1 MNENEI
7 TELARQIRLET
18 LKSLTQLG
26 FGHYGGS
33 MSVVETLAILYGAV
47 MIYASTEMI
56 DGLIDRADA
65 RKLAIIVT
73 GRGDET
79 ARALMDELRRGVTV
93 LPATGAYTGESRS
106 VLLCVVEIRQ
116 LFELKRLVGRI
127 DPAAFVVVA
136 NAAETL
142 GAGFKPIGPP

>member
-1 MNENEI
+1 MTDI
-7 TELARQIRLET
+7 LKIVAAVLGVLAVVLLAAVVYRNIET
-18 LKSLTQLG
+18 
-26 FGHYGGS
+26 
-33 MSVVETLAILYGAV
+33 ILYGAV

-73 GRGDET
+73 GRGNET
-79 ARALMDELRRGVTV
+79 ARALMGELRRGVTV
-93 LPATGAYTGESRS
+93 LPATGAYTGETRS

-142 GAGFKPIGPP
+142 GAGFKPIEPP

>member
-1 MNENEI
+1 
-7 TELARQIRLET
+7 
-18 LKSLTQLG
+18 
-26 FGHYGGS
+26 
-33 MSVVETLAILYGAV
+33 

-73 GRGDET
+73 GRGNET
-79 ARALMDELRRGVTV
+79 ARALMGELRRGVTV
-93 LPATGAYTGESRS
+93 LPATGAYTGETRS

-142 GAGFKPIGPP
+142 GAGFKPIEPP